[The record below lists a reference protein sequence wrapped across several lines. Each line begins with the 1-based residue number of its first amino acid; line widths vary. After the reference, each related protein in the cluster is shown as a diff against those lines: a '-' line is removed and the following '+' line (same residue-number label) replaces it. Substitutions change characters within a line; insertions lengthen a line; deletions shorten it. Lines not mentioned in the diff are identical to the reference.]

1 MDELIEKSKIPIFFI
16 HPEEN
21 YDNEDLDT
29 MIDYFITTEEYEKC
43 TILNKL
49 KNKMNESRDLKR
61 IQEFVDKLQPPTQLM
76 IRLILLKSIR
86 MTT

>member
-1 MDELIEKSKIPIFFI
+1 MYLCIMINNFINTGIVNSYKLIVGEKTMDELIEKSKIPIFFI

-43 TILNKL
+43 AILNKL
-49 KNKMNESRDLKR
+49 KK
-61 IQEFVDKLQPPTQLM
+61 
-76 IRLILLKSIR
+76 
-86 MTT
+86 